1 MRAVSRTASY
11 ASLPAH
17 TRLCPSLEKA
27 TFVTLAIP
35 QRADTAVSANPAP
48 LTPRRA
54 YALLLLIYAVMFA
67 APAVLSIADFMTYAG
82 LLPLRA
88 DDWIYRWDHPLYVR
102 IPVAAWFVAVL
113 LIDDDLTTSADTKRP
128 PARRPRWSDTLSGRG
143 RAAIR
148 AAMAIS
154 CLLYAFAAWNAD
166 SLMRGQL
173 LWRWAQIGPVLV
185 LVLLALDRRGVTPAA
200 IGLRR
205 HRSRR
210 DGTVARRA
218 FTWSMTAIIA
228 STVLGLLLDKIAL
241 HLDPRLLGSPA
252 AGVPTPPLTAG
263 GVAKMVLMSLSA
275 GIGEETILS
284 VLLVILMTSA
294 LQPRWRWLALAAALR
309 VAFHLYTGIWG
320 FGTVIFATA
329 NAAIF
334 ARTRRILP
342 LIAAHTLF
350 DVLGFLVA
358 HVRLAIVLFGID
370 WLQLLVTLAA
380 IPIVLFADHA
390 ISTLRGGAGA
400 PAPRT
405 QAGR

>member
-1 MRAVSRTASY
+1 MS
-11 ASLPAH
+11 
-17 TRLCPSLEKA
+17 
-27 TFVTLAIP
+27 VTLAIP
-35 QRADTAVSANPAP
+35 ERADTDAAVSPAA

-67 APAVLSIADFMTYAG
+67 APAVLSITDFLTYAG
-82 LLPLRA
+82 VLPLRT
-88 DDWIYRWDHPLYVR
+88 DNWVYRWDHPLYVR
-102 IPVAAWFVAVL
+102 LPVAAWFVAVL
-113 LIDDDLTTSADTKRP
+113 LIDDELTASADTKRP
-128 PARRPRWSDTLSGRG
+128 PGRRPRWSDTLGGRA

-148 AAMAIS
+148 TAMALT
-154 CLLYAFAAWNAD
+154 CLLYALAAWNAEA
-166 SLMRGQL
+166 LMRGQL
-173 LWRWAQIGPVLV
+173 LWRWAQIGPVLL

-205 HRSRR
+205 RHSRR
-210 DGTVARRA
+210 DGAVARRA
-218 FTWSMTAIIA
+218 FTWSLTAIIA
-228 STVLGLLLDKIAL
+228 STVLGLLLEKIAL

-284 VLLVILMTSA
+284 VLLVILMTGA

-309 VAFHLYTGIWG
+309 VAFHLYLGIWG

-350 DVLGFLVA
+350 DVLGFLLA

-380 IPIVLFADHA
+380 IPIVLLADRA
-390 ISTLRGGAGA
+390 ISTLRDRKRIGAA
-400 PAPRT
+400 AT
-405 QAGR
+405 EAAQ

>member
-1 MRAVSRTASY
+1 MS
-11 ASLPAH
+11 
-17 TRLCPSLEKA
+17 
-27 TFVTLAIP
+27 VTLATP
-35 QRADTAVSANPAP
+35 ERADTDASTSPAA

-67 APAVLSIADFMTYAG
+67 APAVLSIADFLTYAD
-82 LLPLRA
+82 LLPPRA
-88 DDWIYRWDHPLYVR
+88 DNWIYRWDHPLYVR
-102 IPVAAWFVAVL
+102 IPVAAWFIAVL
-113 LIDDDLTTSADTKRP
+113 LIDDDLTASANTKRP
-128 PARRPRWSDTLSGRG
+128 PGRRTRWSDTLGS
-143 RAAIR
+143 RARTAIR
-148 AAMAIS
+148 TAMAIS
-154 CLLYAFAAWNAD
+154 CLLCALAAWNAD
-166 SLMRGQL
+166 SLMRGPL
-173 LWRWAQIGPVLV
+173 LWRWVQIGPVLV
-185 LVLLALDRRGVTPAA
+185 LVLLALNRRGVTLAA

-205 HRSRR
+205 CRSRR
-210 DGTVARRA
+210 DAAVARRA
-218 FTWSMTAIIA
+218 FTWSVTGIIA

-284 VLLVILMTSA
+284 VLLVILMTGA

-320 FGTVIFATA
+320 FGTVIFAAA

-380 IPIVLFADHA
+380 IPVVLLADRA
-390 ISTLRGGAGA
+390 VSTLRGRKLVGAAATGA
-400 PAPRT
+400 AR
-405 QAGR
+405 